1 MRSYAA
7 DSNIS
12 LVSFG
17 FVMKRERVLRIAV
30 LLTMFAMMTSW
41 LPVYDLNADLVENQE
56 RREQLGPGEPTIEER
71 CSVLTF
77 EDMFEYTKA
86 VFNFTIASD
95 WNSAEIEAVAW
106 VNGTLADDV
115 RESLDEYI
123 AQIYPSG
130 GDGWISTDEREGVRA
145 IASECVQYTLTRMG
159 MRDGSPHRG
168 GEGTDW
174 KNTSWT
180 EDEVLVE
187 EWNLVPPLHSES
199 RECSGIGGN
208 SDCYEVPVFPDS
220 DRDCDTSIDVSSGQ
234 DECRMMLWLN
244 ATMTI
249 SSLNNPS
256 DFTLAYNASN
266 MSGAEY
272 HIRFPVTEGL
282 RLDMWEECEGRDVQV
297 DMGDFAGLAPLRG
310 SCVGDGSSSYEL
322 NENEDGSLTYSF
334 YPNMAQWPIGEDLFA
349 DFTTA
354 PIPVDDPPVWSE
366 NAPIDGAWFPL
377 ASGGTQVIADW
388 NDVQLWFEDEA
399 GVSNLEIN
407 CRGDSGL
414 QITYSQRELSMNVPI
429 DQPGEVTCEAI
440 DSAGQ
445 SSGNRTWNVGIPFQI
460 STSTTDLSDPHP
472 ITLSPN
478 QGWPELSVEIGFT
491 SSFDESGTYSGPY
504 LLQGTEI
511 SENVAAVGLIPGPA
525 YVTVIVTGD
534 GVYSL
539 QATYDLGIV
548 KASSAPIMTVNSQG
562 WDGDS
567 WSMSGQFSDP
577 DGESVTFTLLIDGSS
592 VGSIS
597 VSGNIWSTPQIDFSV
612 WAEGTH
618 IVEVR
623 ACDDSGICS
632 SQQRS
637 IDNTHL
643 FVDPEPEPEPE
654 PPKDNSSVLP
664 SMGLGGLI
672 LAASAALIY
681 SGRRD

>member
-1 MRSYAA
+1 MRRQ
-7 DSNIS
+7 
-12 LVSFG
+12 G
-17 FVMKRERVLRIAV
+17 VLRIV
-30 LLTMFAMMTSW
+30 VMITIIGMMISW
-41 LPVYDLNADLVENQE
+41 LPMGYQQGGLDESQE
-56 RREQLGPGEPTIEER
+56 RREQLGPDEPTLEER

-95 WNSAEIEAVAW
+95 WSSAEIEAVAW

-115 RESLDEYI
+115 RQSLDEYI

-130 GDGWISTDEREGVRA
+130 DDGWISTDEREGVRA
-145 IASECVQYTLTRMG
+145 IASECVQYTFTRMG

-168 GEGTDW
+168 GDGTDW

-187 EWNLVPPLHSES
+187 EWNLVPPRHSES
-199 RECSGIGGN
+199 RECSGIGSG
-208 SDCYEVPVFPDS
+208 SDCYEVPVYPDS
-220 DRDCDTSIDVSSGQ
+220 DRDCDTDVDPSSGR

-249 SSLNNPS
+249 SGINDPS
-256 DFTLAYNASN
+256 DFTIAYNASN

-272 HIRFPVTEGL
+272 HIKFPVTEGL

-334 YPNMAQWPIGEDLFA
+334 YPNMPQWPVGEDLFA

-354 PIPVDDPPVWSE
+354 PIPVDDPPVWTDS
-366 NAPIDGAWFPL
+366 APTDGAWFPR
-377 ASGGTQVIADW
+377 ASGGVQIIADW
-388 NDVQLWFEDEA
+388 NEIQNWFNDEA
-399 GVSNLEIN
+399 GVSNLDVN
-407 CRGDSGL
+407 CRGNPGL
-414 QITYSQRELSMNVPI
+414 AITYSQRELSMDVPRG
-429 DQPGEVTCEAI
+429 QAGEVTCEAI
-440 DSAGQ
+440 DSSGQ
-445 SSGNRTWNVGIPFQI
+445 SSGNKTWNVGVPFQI
-460 STSTTDLSDPHP
+460 STTDTELSDPHP
-472 ITLSPN
+472 ITISPTA
-478 QGWPELSVEIGFT
+478 GWPDLSVEIGFT
-491 SSFDESGTYSGPY
+491 SSFEEPGTYYGPY
-504 LLQGTEI
+504 SIQGSEI
-511 SENVAAVGLIPGPA
+511 TQDVAAVGLIPGLV
-525 YVTVIVTGD
+525 YVALIVAGE

-539 QATYDLGIV
+539 QATYDLGIQ
-548 KASSAPIMTVNSQG
+548 KASSAPIMTVATEG
-562 WDGDS
+562 WDGNS

-577 DGESVTFTLLIDGSS
+577 DGETISFSLMIDGSS
-592 VGSIS
+592 VGSIT
-597 VSGNIWSTPQIDFSV
+597 VTGNMWSTPAIDFSV
-612 WAEGTH
+612 WTEGSH
-618 IVEVR
+618 IVEVQ
-623 ACDDSGICS
+623 ACDESGLCS

-637 IDNTHL
+637 VDNTHL
-643 FVDPEPEPEPE
+643 FVEPEPEPE

-664 SMGLGGLI
+664 SMGLAGLI

>member
-41 LPVYDLNADLVENQE
+41 LPVYDMNPDLVENQE

-377 ASGGTQVIADW
+377 ASGGAQVIADW
-388 NDVQLWFEDEA
+388 NDVQIWFEDEA
-399 GVSNLEIN
+399 GVSNLDIN

-414 QITYSQRELSMNVPI
+414 QITYSQRELSMDVPI
-429 DQPGEVTCEAI
+429 GQPGEVTCEAI

-525 YVTVIVTGD
+525 YVTVIVIGD

-548 KASSAPIMTVNSQG
+548 KASSAPIMTVNSEG

-577 DGESVTFTLLIDGSS
+577 DGEAVTFTLLIDGSS

>member
-1 MRSYAA
+1 M
-7 DSNIS
+7 
-12 LVSFG
+12 
-17 FVMKRERVLRIAV
+17 LRIAV

-41 LPVYDLNADLVENQE
+41 LPVYDMKADLVENQE

-377 ASGGTQVIADW
+377 ASGATQVIADW

-414 QITYSQRELSMNVPI
+414 QITYSQRELSMDVPI

-491 SSFDESGTYSGPY
+491 SSFDKSGTYSGPY

-511 SENVAAVGLIPGPA
+511 SE
-525 YVTVIVTGD
+525 
-534 GVYSL
+534 
-539 QATYDLGIV
+539 
-548 KASSAPIMTVNSQG
+548 
-562 WDGDS
+562 
-567 WSMSGQFSDP
+567 
-577 DGESVTFTLLIDGSS
+577 
-592 VGSIS
+592 
-597 VSGNIWSTPQIDFSV
+597 
-612 WAEGTH
+612 
-618 IVEVR
+618 
-623 ACDDSGICS
+623 
-632 SQQRS
+632 
-637 IDNTHL
+637 
-643 FVDPEPEPEPE
+643 
-654 PPKDNSSVLP
+654 
-664 SMGLGGLI
+664 
-672 LAASAALIY
+672 
-681 SGRRD
+681 